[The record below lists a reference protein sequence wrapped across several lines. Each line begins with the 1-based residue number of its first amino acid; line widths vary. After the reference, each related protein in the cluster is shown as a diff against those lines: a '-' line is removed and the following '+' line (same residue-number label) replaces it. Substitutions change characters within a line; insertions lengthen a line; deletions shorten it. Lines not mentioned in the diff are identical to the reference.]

1 MFLGSSICRSWLA
14 IASIITCALSR
25 LACVN
30 RCKLLSSSH
39 IGWWV
44 LKSPIHTMWWGSLEL
59 LAQAIFLMYRM
70 TFLAPSGFFPS
81 LYIFI
86 SRTCPNGVCT
96 CTAVTSDEAMSICAQ
111 LLVGILLFMSSNDRV
126 LSGLA

>member
-14 IASIITCALSR
+14 IASIITCALSK
-25 LACVN
+25 LAHIN
-30 RCKLLSSSH
+30 RCEFLSSSH
-39 IGWWV
+39 IRCWV
-44 LKSPIHTMWWGSLEL
+44 LKSPNHTMWWGSLDL
-59 LAQAIFLMYRM
+59 LARAIFLMYCV

-96 CTAVTSDEAMSICAQ
+96 WTAVTSDEAMSICAQ
-111 LLVGILLFMSSNDRV
+111 LLVGILLFMSSNDQV